1 MKTPPHEPLL
11 QHLLAALPDD
21 LAAFQRLCAQVP
33 DWPAL
38 LTAAAR
44 HGVEALLEYY
54 VVRVPHPPAALALH
68 PLEQDLALR
77 RLRQPR
83 LERPLD
89 EALTHLAAAGIRTV
103 VLKGPPLAARLYPDP
118 SLRPSQDL
126 DLMVA
131 PADLDRAAAA
141 LETLGYQAEKG
152 LLARYYRENH
162 HHIHLHRENTPP
174 LELHFR
180 ATTGFGIIVPAA
192 DFLSRARPWP
202 TPGGAVAWVLAP
214 EDEFLY
220 LALHAARHLFVALVL
235 LYDLKLFLLLHPD
248 LDWRLVAARA
258 RSLRVTR
265 AVSMAVEALHR
276 RLAVARPPGRD
287 LALAPDL
294 RSRLAHRVL
303 SLVSSWPIQWK
314 AAWYGKM
321 AFRIL
326 LCDHLAWSA
335 WSFRHRLLRA
345 ARRRAQRY
353 LPWAL
358 PEAWSR

>member
-1 MKTPPHEPLL
+1 MKAPPHEPLL
-11 QHLLAALPDD
+11 QRLLAALPGD
-21 LAAFQRLCAQVP
+21 LAAFERLCAQVP

-38 LTAAAR
+38 LAAAAR

-54 VVRVPHPPAALALH
+54 LVRLPHPPAALDLH

-77 RLRQPR
+77 RLRQAR

-141 LETLGYQAEKG
+141 LEALGYQAEKG

-162 HHIHLHRENTPP
+162 HHIHLHRDNTPP

-180 ATTGFGIIVPAA
+180 ATTGFGVIVPAE
-192 DFLSRARPWP
+192 DFLSRAS
-202 TPGGAVAWVLAP
+202 TPGAALAWVLAP

-235 LYDLKLFLLLHPD
+235 LYDLKLFLLLHRD
-248 LDWRLVAARA
+248 LDWRLAAARA

-265 AVSMAVEALHR
+265 AVSMAVELLHGC
-276 RLAVARPPGRD
+276 LAVPLPPGRY

-303 SLVSSWPIQWK
+303 SAVARWPIQWK
-314 AAWYGKM
+314 ATWYGKM

-353 LPWAL
+353 VPWAV
-358 PEAWSR
+358 PQAWSR